1 MKIFFLVLTL
11 TGIACAQ
18 SGFQIKPNDTVV
30 FYGDSITDQRQ
41 YTVLTETFIVT
52 RFPKYNVR
60 FVHSG
65 WGGDRVSGGGG
76 GPVEERVKRDVVPY
90 KPTVVTI
97 MLGMNDGRYRAFD
110 EEIFK
115 TYSSGFERLVAMIKD
130 GAPGVRMTFI
140 QPSPYDDVTRAPMFN
155 GGYNDVLIRYG
166 AYLKQL
172 AARTDSQVADLN
184 SGVVAM
190 LRKANAADAENAKK
204 IVPDRVHPGWGGHLI
219 MAEELL
225 KAWGAPKV
233 VTTVEIDAAAGRVM
247 LSENAAVSDWK
258 AGPGYSWRQK
268 DAALPM
274 PLPEKTAPVLL
285 AVKSSDFV
293 ESLNQEVL
301 KVAGLRAG
309 NYSLRINGT
318 VVGTFAA
325 ADLAKGINLAEY
337 PTPMMK
343 QAEEVHAFT
352 LKRTNL
358 HQLRWRNLQMPLEKE
373 SYGRMATVLQNLD
386 ALDEEI
392 AVRQRAAAQPGEF
405 YYELVAVN

>member
-41 YTVLTETFIVT
+41 YTVLTETYIVT
-52 RFPKYNVR
+52 RFPRYNVR

-76 GPVEERVKRDVVPY
+76 GPVEERVKRDVIPY

-110 EEIFK
+110 DEIFK
-115 TYSSGFERLVAMIKD
+115 TFSTGFEKLVTMIKE
-130 GAPGVRMTFI
+130 GAPGVRMTYI

-155 GGYNDVLIRYG
+155 GGYNEVLVRYG

-172 AARTDSQVADLN
+172 AARTDSQIADLN

-190 LRKANAADAENAKK
+190 LQKANAADAENAKK

-219 MAEELL
+219 MAAELL
-225 KAWGAPKV
+225 KAWGAPKT
-233 VTTVEIDAAAGRVM
+233 VTSVEIDAAAGRV
-247 LSENAAVSDWK
+247 VSSVNTVVTDWK
-258 AGPGYSWRQK
+258 SGSGYTWRQK

-274 PLPEKTAPVLL
+274 PLPEKTPAVLL
-285 AVKSSDFV
+285 AVKSSDFM
-293 ESLNQEVL
+293 ESLNQEIL

-309 NYSLRINGT
+309 RYSLRINGT
-318 VVGTFAA
+318 AVGTFAA
-325 ADLAKGINLAEY
+325 DDLAKGVNLAEY

-352 LKRTNL
+352 LKRTNV
-358 HQLRWRNLQMPLEKE
+358 HQMRWRQLQMPLEKE
-373 SYGRMATVLQNLD
+373 SYGRMATILENLD
-386 ALDEEI
+386 ALDNEI
-392 AVRQRAAAQPGEF
+392 AVRQRAAAQPVEF
-405 YYELVAVN
+405 YYELTPAN

>member
-1 MKIFFLVLTL
+1 MKTILLLLLAGSAF
-11 TGIACAQ
+11 AQ

-30 FYGDSITDQRQ
+30 FYGDSITDQRE

-52 RFPKYNVR
+52 RFPQYNVR

-110 EEIFK
+110 DDIFK
-115 TYSSGFERLVAMIKD
+115 TYSTGFEKLVGLIKD
-130 GAPGVRMTFI
+130 GAPGVRLTFI
-140 QPSPYDDVTRAPMFN
+140 QPSPYDDVTRPPNFN
-155 GGYNDVLIRYG
+155 GGYNQVLVRYG
-166 AYLKQL
+166 AYLKLL

-184 SGVVAM
+184 TGVVAM
-190 LRKANAADAENAKK
+190 LRKANEADPENAKK

-225 KAWGAPKV
+225 KAWGAPKT
-233 VTTVEIDAAAGRVM
+233 VTAVEIDAASGRVAR
-247 LSENAAVSDWK
+247 SENASVGDWK
-258 AGPGYSWRQK
+258 AGNDYSWRQK

-274 PLPEKTAPVLL
+274 PLPEKTPPVLL
-285 AVKSSDFV
+285 AVKSSDFF

-301 KVAGLRAG
+301 KVAGLREG
-309 NYSLRINGT
+309 RYSLRINGT
-318 VVGTFAA
+318 SVGNFAA
-325 ADLAKGINLAEY
+325 TDLAKGINLAEY

-352 LKRTNL
+352 LKRANV
-358 HQLRWRNLQMPLEKE
+358 HNLRWRQLQMPLEKE
-373 SYGRMATVLQNLD
+373 SYGRLSTILENLD
-386 ALDEEI
+386 ALDNEI
-392 AVRQRAAAQPGEF
+392 AVRQRAAAQPVDF
-405 YYELVAVN
+405 YYELTPAN

>member
-1 MKIFFLVLTL
+1 MKITL
-11 TGIACAQ
+11 LLWTLAGAAFAQ
-18 SGFQIKPNDTVV
+18 SGFQIQPNDTVV

-52 RFPKYNVR
+52 RFPQYNVR

-76 GPVEERVKRDVVPY
+76 GPVEERIKRDVVPY

-110 EEIFK
+110 EDIFK
-115 TYSSGFERLVAMIKD
+115 IYSTGFEKLVGLIKD
-130 GAPGVRMTFI
+130 GAPGARLTFI
-140 QPSPYDDVTRAPMFN
+140 QPSPYDDVTRPPMFN
-155 GGYNDVLIRYG
+155 GGYNEVLVRYG

-184 SGVVAM
+184 TGVVAM
-190 LRKANAADAENAKK
+190 LRKANDADAENAKK

-219 MAEELL
+219 MAAELL
-225 KAWGAPKV
+225 KSWGAPKTV
-233 VTTVEIDAAAGRVM
+233 SSVEIDALSGRVTR
-247 LSENAAVSDWK
+247 SDNASVSDWK
-258 AGPGYSWRQK
+258 SGNGYSWRQK

-274 PLPEKTAPVLL
+274 PLPEKTPPVLL

-301 KVAGLRAG
+301 KLSGLGAGR
-309 NYSLRINGT
+309 YSLRINGT
-318 VVGTFAA
+318 AVGTFAA

-352 LKRTNL
+352 LKRTSVHN
-358 HQLRWRNLQMPLEKE
+358 LRWRQLQLPLEKE
-373 SYGRMATVLQNLD
+373 NYGRMATILDNLD
-386 ALDEEI
+386 ALDSEI
-392 AVRQRAAAQPGEF
+392 AIRQRAAAQPVEF
-405 YYELVAVN
+405 YYELTPVF